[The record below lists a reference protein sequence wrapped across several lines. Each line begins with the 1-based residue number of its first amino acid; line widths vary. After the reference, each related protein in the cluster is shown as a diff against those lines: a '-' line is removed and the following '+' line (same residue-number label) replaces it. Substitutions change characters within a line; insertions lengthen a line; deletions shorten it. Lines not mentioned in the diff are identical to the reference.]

1 MTDFDAFGRNKGDVA
16 QGIPGT
22 PAVIVSHANADSVF
36 AYKTCQAKF
45 NMNSTFYDTIEDLDD
60 SLDPNTCPQANEPSH
75 NTTVDKGYAYW
86 IRDGKCKQS
95 FGHPVLTERKSGDQS
110 IGFNLAFT
118 SKQKCYADST

>member
-1 MTDFDAFGRNKGDVA
+1 MMATQQCQEITRFKCAYINPTTIDTYSLTDFDAFGRNKGDVA

-75 NTTVDKGYAYW
+75 NTTIDK
-86 IRDGKCKQS
+86 
-95 FGHPVLTERKSGDQS
+95 
-110 IGFNLAFT
+110 
-118 SKQKCYADST
+118 